1 MCAYLNVSRHSVCCL
16 HGNLLETH
24 IDTAMHE
31 SDSTGYFQG
40 KVSSKQSSR
49 TQQKTAAK
57 PPGIMLVHCCCC
69 YCCRGPPVISPPLFF
84 FLDFIS
90 SSSFLLSLFPFSP
103 LHPFFVRFHPLFIS
117 SFSILSPSPSLSL
130 FLFSSSPTSS
140 SSLLVLISLSPPLLP
155 LSHCPLSYFLTP
167 LFSSFPLLYSRQ
179 FIIAFL
185 RLSPSR
191 LSSTCLPL
199 SPPLGKSTSIILHF
213 HILK

>member
-69 YCCRGPPVISPPLFF
+69 YCCRGPPVISPLFF

-90 SSSFLLSLFPFSP
+90 SSSFLLSLFPSLLSILFLFVFILSSF
-103 LHPFFVRFHPLFIS
+103 HPFPSFLPL
-117 SFSILSPSPSLSL
+117 PPSLSFSFL
-130 FLFSSSPTSS
+130 PLPLPPHLFSSSSPSRLLFFLYLTALSPTFSRLFSLPFLFSIRVSS
-140 SSLLVLISLSPPLLP
+140 SSLFYAFRHPASLRLA
-155 LSHCPLSYFLTP
+155 SH
-167 LFSSFPLLYSRQ
+167 FPLR
-179 FIIAFL
+179 
-185 RLSPSR
+185 
-191 LSSTCLPL
+191 
-199 SPPLGKSTSIILHF
+199 
-213 HILK
+213 